1 MTRISHS
8 HVLGASKRLPP
19 RITLLASSNKFK
31 FKEERKRIL
40 KLSVKKLRSI
50 EDPEAFLSKSV
61 LINNTLKRL
70 QTEVREEKA
79 ERKKCAELPDYN
91 PSPYS
96 FYSIEKAYREEM
108 ERLDNNGNNPDSTS
122 SFGAAAAAAV
132 AAAAALS
139 ANHQSNNSAT
149 CTMNSEPCSAYVS
162 LHAQRQTSCNDDMD
176 DQHMLDADDE
186 DSGSDR
192 GADSSTSSTSGDSS
206 SSEDEECEEM
216 SNSDN
221 TISMDMRSDARIEE
235 NSSSLS
241 SASAAPSL
249 SVNAPP
255 SIGANENNANSAVS
269 INEINSVEDDLLSE
283 VYMPT
288 PSMPPPHDPIDDH
301 GSGLEPCTLGVIPM
315 RPSTPVPWSTP
326 NNKSGGSGS
335 GVSKLLITNNP
346 SAEAVIKSS
355 EISGCDNEVDIWSE
369 AVRTECWTKPVD
381 TPANPPL
388 ALAAPSSVSI
398 RTTLTASS
406 TVNTNS
412 MSHHW
417 PSVDWPT
424 YTPSTGGPCSVAAS
438 ESSANSIGIGQSA
451 NTPIAA
457 LSASNLSAAAT
468 SAAAASNFNPNIS
481 ALPISMQCANSHKE
495 NLFSATVHTTSTNNQ
510 NSNLASNHNHHN
522 QNHVSTSLDMSSCD
536 NRSKANPSP
545 LPSHAPAP
553 SSLSD
558 KCYSCGQ
565 SSLFQ
570 SELQSVV
577 FSSLIASLET

>member
-79 ERKKCAELPDYN
+79 ERKKCAELPDYS

-122 SFGAAAAAAV
+122 SFGAAAAAV

-139 ANHQSNNSAT
+139 ANHHQSAAAAAQSNNSST
-149 CTMNSEPCSAYVS
+149 NSEPSAYVS
-162 LHAQRQTSCNDDMD
+162 LHAQTCDNM

-186 DSGSDR
+186 DSGS

-206 SSEDEECEEM
+206 SSEDEECEE
-216 SNSDN
+216 
-221 TISMDMRSDARIEE
+221 ISSAAQDRSSSRIVNAHRIEE
-235 NSSSLS
+235 SSALSSHAAAAASLS
-241 SASAAPSL
+241 ASVQAA
-249 SVNAPP
+249 AATP
-255 SIGANENNANSAVS
+255 SIANENSNANSAVS

-288 PSMPPPHDPIDDH
+288 PSMPPPHDPIDDPA
-301 GSGLEPCTLGVIPM
+301 SGLEPCNLGVPM
-315 RPSTPVPWSTP
+315 RPSTPVPWSS
-326 NNKSGGSGS
+326 NNQNKS
-335 GVSKLLITNNP
+335 KCTNP

-355 EISGCDNEVDIWSE
+355 EISGCDNEDIWSE

-381 TPANPPL
+381 TP
-388 ALAAPSSVSI
+388 APSSVSI

-424 YTPSTGGPCSVAAS
+424 YTPSTGGPCSAAS
-438 ESSANSIGIGQSA
+438 ESASGHSANSS
-451 NTPIAA
+451 TPIAA
-457 LSASNLSAAAT
+457 LSASNNSAVAT
-468 SAAAASNFNPNIS
+468 SAASNFNPNIS

-495 NLFSATVHTTSTNNQ
+495 NLFSATVHTTSSNQ
-510 NSNLASNHNHHN
+510 NLASNHN
-522 QNHVSTSLDMSSCD
+522 QNSSSVGLDMSCD
-536 NRSKANPSP
+536 RSKANPSP
-545 LPSHAPAP
+545 PAP

>member
-79 ERKKCAELPDYN
+79 ERKKCAELPDYS

-122 SFGAAAAAAV
+122 SFGAAV

-139 ANHQSNNSAT
+139 ANHQSAAAAAQSNNSST
-149 CTMNSEPCSAYVS
+149 NSEPSAYVS
-162 LHAQRQTSCNDDMD
+162 LHAQTCDNM

-186 DSGSDR
+186 DSGS

-206 SSEDEECEEM
+206 SSEDEECEEI
-216 SNSDN
+216 SD
-221 TISMDMRSDARIEE
+221 TISASPDRSSRIVSARIEE
-235 NSSSLS
+235 SSALS
-241 SASAAPSL
+241 SAAAASL
-249 SVNAPP
+249 SASAQAAATP
-255 SIGANENNANSAVS
+255 SIANENSNANSAVS
-269 INEINSVEDDLLSE
+269 INEMNSVEDDLLSE

-288 PSMPPPHDPIDDH
+288 PSMPPPHDPIDDPA
-301 GSGLEPCTLGVIPM
+301 SGLEPCNLGVPM
-315 RPSTPVPWSTP
+315 RPSTPVPWSS
-326 NNKSGGSGS
+326 NNQNKSGGGS
-335 GVSKLLITNNP
+335 GVSKLLTNNP

-355 EISGCDNEVDIWSE
+355 EISGCDNEDIWSE

-381 TPANPPL
+381 TP
-388 ALAAPSSVSI
+388 APSSVSI

-424 YTPSTGGPCSVAAS
+424 YTPSTGGPCSAVS
-438 ESSANSIGIGQSA
+438 ESASGHSANSS
-451 NTPIAA
+451 TPIAA
-457 LSASNLSAAAT
+457 LSASNNSAVAT
-468 SAAAASNFNPNIS
+468 SAASNFNPNIS

-495 NLFSATVHTTSTNNQ
+495 NLFSATVHTTSSNQ
-510 NSNLASNHNHHN
+510 NLASNHN
-522 QNHVSTSLDMSSCD
+522 QNSSSVGLDMSCD
-536 NRSKANPSP
+536 RSKANPSP
-545 LPSHAPAP
+545 PAP

>member
-1 MTRISHS
+1 MQLSEQLKKLSSNSYYLLLLLRMTRISHS

-79 ERKKCAELPDYN
+79 ERKKCAELPDYS

-122 SFGAAAAAAV
+122 SFGAAV

-139 ANHQSNNSAT
+139 ANHHQSAAAAAAHAAAQSNNSST
-149 CTMNSEPCSAYVS
+149 NSEPSAYVS
-162 LHAQRQTSCNDDMD
+162 LHAQTCDNM

-186 DSGSDR
+186 DSGS

-206 SSEDEECEEM
+206 SSEDEECEE
-216 SNSDN
+216 
-221 TISMDMRSDARIEE
+221 ISSAAQDRSSSRIVNAHRIEE
-235 NSSSLS
+235 SSALSSHAAAAASLS
-241 SASAAPSL
+241 ASVAA
-249 SVNAPP
+249 AAAATP
-255 SIGANENNANSAVS
+255 SIANENSNANSAVS

-288 PSMPPPHDPIDDH
+288 PSMPPPHDPIDDPA
-301 GSGLEPCTLGVIPM
+301 SGLEPCNLGVPM
-315 RPSTPVPWSTP
+315 RPSTPVPWSS
-326 NNKSGGSGS
+326 NNQNKS
-335 GVSKLLITNNP
+335 KCTNP

-355 EISGCDNEVDIWSE
+355 EISGCDNEDIWSE

-381 TPANPPL
+381 TP
-388 ALAAPSSVSI
+388 APSSVSI

-424 YTPSTGGPCSVAAS
+424 YTPSTGGPCSAAS
-438 ESSANSIGIGQSA
+438 ESASHGHSANSS
-451 NTPIAA
+451 TPIAA
-457 LSASNLSAAAT
+457 LSASNNSAVAT
-468 SAAAASNFNPNIS
+468 SAASNFNPNIS

-495 NLFSATVHTTSTNNQ
+495 NLFSATVHTTSSNQ
-510 NSNLASNHNHHN
+510 NLASNHN
-522 QNHVSTSLDMSSCD
+522 QNSGLDMSCD
-536 NRSKANPSP
+536 RSKANPSP
-545 LPSHAPAP
+545 PAP

>member
-1 MTRISHS
+1 
-8 HVLGASKRLPP
+8 
-19 RITLLASSNKFK
+19 
-31 FKEERKRIL
+31 
-40 KLSVKKLRSI
+40 
-50 EDPEAFLSKSV
+50 
-61 LINNTLKRL
+61 
-70 QTEVREEKA
+70 
-79 ERKKCAELPDYN
+79 
-91 PSPYS
+91 
-96 FYSIEKAYREEM
+96 
-108 ERLDNNGNNPDSTS
+108 
-122 SFGAAAAAAV
+122 
-132 AAAAALS
+132 
-139 ANHQSNNSAT
+139 
-149 CTMNSEPCSAYVS
+149 
-162 LHAQRQTSCNDDMD
+162 
-176 DQHMLDADDE
+176 
-186 DSGSDR
+186 
-192 GADSSTSSTSGDSS
+192 
-206 SSEDEECEEM
+206 
-216 SNSDN
+216 
-221 TISMDMRSDARIEE
+221 
-235 NSSSLS
+235 
-241 SASAAPSL
+241 
-249 SVNAPP
+249 
-255 SIGANENNANSAVS
+255 
-269 INEINSVEDDLLSE
+269 
-283 VYMPT
+283 
-288 PSMPPPHDPIDDH
+288 MPPPHDPIDDH

-315 RPSTPVPWSTP
+315 RPSTPVPWSNP

-381 TPANPPL
+381 THPANPPL
-388 ALAAPSSVSI
+388 AHAAPSSVSI

-424 YTPSTGGPCSVAAS
+424 YTPSTGGPCSVQAAS
-438 ESSANSIGIGQSA
+438 ESSASISIGQSA
-451 NTPIAA
+451 NMPIAA
-457 LSASNLSAAAT
+457 LSASNLSAVAAT
-468 SAAAASNFNPNIS
+468 SNAAASNFNPNIS

-522 QNHVSTSLDMSSCD
+522 QNMSNHVSSSLDMSSCD

-545 LPSHAPAP
+545 PSHSPAP